1 MCEHRISPSALV
13 PGDVIGSYG
22 GKKIEICN
30 TDAEGRLILADAM
43 AYMVKDEHA
52 DRVIDIATLT
62 GAVVGMLGFSTA
74 GLLSDDDAFCGAFL
88 KAAQTSG
95 ERYWRLPIFEEQ
107 KQMIESKIADIKNMG
122 RDYCGTITAGLFI
135 QAFAQGRPWIHLDI
149 AGTAWTDN
157 PLYQGQ
163 PQGATAAGTSSL
175 YYLLAGGEE
184 TCF

>member
-1 MCEHRISPSALV
+1 MGIKGDMAGGAAVAAAIYALAANQVKVNVTCVIPMCENRISPSALV

-107 KQMIESKIADIKNMG
+107 KQMI
-122 RDYCGTITAGLFI
+122 
-135 QAFAQGRPWIHLDI
+135 
-149 AGTAWTDN
+149 
-157 PLYQGQ
+157 
-163 PQGATAAGTSSL
+163 
-175 YYLLAGGEE
+175 
-184 TCF
+184 